1 MDAPVTSRLAAC
13 LLATLLVPAA
23 AAAQPLPVV
32 NTPQSAQ
39 ATLTPQQLDQLVGPV
54 ALYPDPLLTDILVAS
69 TYPAQ
74 VVEAVRFLADPANRS
89 LQGTQIQDA
98 AASHNWDPSVVDLL
112 VFPQVLQMMDGQ
124 LEWTEHLGQ
133 AFLAQQGDVLG
144 AVQTMRQMAQAAG
157 SLTAGAQDSVLD
169 DGGNIL
175 IDPPNAQQ
183 VYLPS
188 YDPACVYGYDPSCT
202 NLQGQVGWLGGFVLP
217 YGYRHWGGLDWRNR
231 NVRYANGGARDGG
244 GHVAFNGFDDGQ
256 EGPVWQHGG
265 AARGSVRVAAGL
277 EARGSLAER
286 SARIGEHFNYAPAA
300 NEPFGAG
307 RSLYRPLSPVHFSN
321 PGPGLRP
328 VVRAGPGVAPPRAGV
343 VAGAHPVGGF
353 HR

>member
-1 MDAPVTSRLAAC
+1 MNTRLATC
-13 LLATLLVPAA
+13 LLATLFAPAL
-23 AAAQPLPVV
+23 AAQPLPVV
-32 NTPQSAQ
+32 NTPQAAQ
-39 ATLTPQQLDQLVGPV
+39 ATLTPPQLDQLVAPI

-74 VVEAVRFLADPANRS
+74 VVQAVRFLADPANRS

-188 YDPACVYGYDPSCT
+188 YDAACVYGYDPSCT
-202 NLQGQVGWLGGFVLP
+202 NTQEQVGWLGGFVLP
-217 YGYRHWGGLDWRNR
+217 YGYRPWGGLDWRNR
-231 NVRYANGGARDGG
+231 EIRHARADYSGRSSAGGR
-244 GHVAFNGFDDGQ
+244 VAFNGFDDGQ
-256 EGPVWQHGG
+256 EGPVWSHAG
-265 AARGSVRVAAGL
+265 AQPGSARTPVNLSGRAGL
-277 EARGSLAER
+277 AGGSD
-286 SARIGEHFNYAPAA
+286 GYNYAPAA

-307 RSLYRPLSPVHFSN
+307 RALYRPLSPVHFSN
-321 PGPGLRP
+321 PGVGMRPVLQRGPGLATPRF
-328 VVRAGPGVAPPRAGV
+328 APPHVGGV
-343 VAGAHPVGGF
+343 VAMAHGGGGAH
-353 HR
+353 R